1 MFTVNV
7 YRSCMMI
14 LSNLFFAI
22 NWIESASGL
31 VIHITT
37 KLGYSWLKKDQMYLE
52 NDIPQSFSHTIDN
65 LPLQSSRE
73 ITVCSL
79 YNVPQ

>member
-1 MFTVNV
+1 MSTVNV

-14 LSNLFFAI
+14 LISNLFFAI

-37 KLGYSWLKKDQMYLE
+37 YLGYSWLKKDQMYL
-52 NDIPQSFSHTIDN
+52 
-65 LPLQSSRE
+65 
-73 ITVCSL
+73 
-79 YNVPQ
+79 

>member
-37 KLGYSWLKKDQMYLE
+37 YLGYSWLKKDQMYL
-52 NDIPQSFSHTIDN
+52 
-65 LPLQSSRE
+65 
-73 ITVCSL
+73 
-79 YNVPQ
+79 

>member
-1 MFTVNV
+1 MHIFMDKYNQKCAESNIQKKWNMFTLNV

-37 KLGYSWLKKDQMYLE
+37 
-52 NDIPQSFSHTIDN
+52 
-65 LPLQSSRE
+65 
-73 ITVCSL
+73 
-79 YNVPQ
+79 